1 MTVVNHAAAG
11 DHQGMIKFKNWKKG
25 LYIDES
31 SMFKKKLTFINKETV
46 ESYEV
51 VMNDSGSS
59 KKGALTKG
67 VLGGAVF
74 GLGGAIAG
82 GTSSKKPVKIH
93 GLHHLQGRDEG
104 PVRTRRTYLR
114 SPAQADVLTIEKAS
128 PMIRGWL
135 FIVQILPSARQPGT
149 SLYPCP
155 SEAGHKAS
163 VLHPAYRSFPAQSSM
178 PPSP

>member
-31 SMFKKKLTFINKETV
+31 SLFKKKLTFINKETV
-46 ESYEV
+46 ESYEDV
-51 VMNDSGSS
+51 KNDSGSS

-82 GTSSKKPVKIH
+82 GTSSKNQSKYMVSIIFKDGTKALCELDAH
-93 GLHHLQGRDEG
+93 
-104 PVRTRRTYLR
+104 TYE
-114 SPAQADVLTIEKAS
+114 VLLKL
-128 PMIRGWL
+128 M
-135 FIVQILPSARQPGT
+135 
-149 SLYPCP
+149 Y
-155 SEAGHKAS
+155 
-163 VLHPAYRSFPAQSSM
+163 
-178 PPSP
+178 